1 MKKVIFISALA
12 IAAAVSCTKSDI
24 VDTKFNE
31 AITFENYLGR
41 DAQTKAAV
49 AGADAMQSADIYDGF
64 KVFGFYT
71 GSETY
76 NQTQTP
82 ANLMDGVHVTYSTDK
97 SQWVY
102 SPAKYWTNAD
112 DRYTFLAYS
121 PASLTSSKE
130 DGEETVNP
138 TVDFTVNSIVKNQV
152 EFLYS
157 NTNKNV
163 TKDNGGAKLTFK
175 HGLSR
180 ITVKAFENVGD
191 YDYTIYGVT
200 LAGAFNTTGTFN
212 LADGKWSATSTPA
225 TEPYVIKEYKKDENN
240 KPLEGV
246 DVPDTTP
253 VEGQTAKTPHNFAG
267 SDNYLMVIP
276 SGFTTEEAT
285 EVEVTLNVTYTTTY
299 AGFESEPM
307 TKPVTFKSK
316 FVQGMAYSLNL
327 EFVPNTD
334 NEIIFTVDVAL
345 WDTVNNN
352 NTPEDPSDDTTTETP
367 VTGEIEA

>member
-31 AITFENYLGR
+31 AISFENYLGR

-49 AGADAMQSADIYDGF
+49 AGPAAMQSAAIYDGF

-102 SPAKYWTNAD
+102 SHAKYWTNEK

-121 PASLTSSKE
+121 PAGLQSSAVE
-130 DGEETVNP
+130 GTQTINP
-138 TVDFTVNSIVKNQV
+138 TVDFEVEGTLKEQV

-180 ITVKAFENVGD
+180 ITVKAVENVDD
-191 YDYTIYGVT
+191 YKYTIYGVT

-212 LADGKWSATSTPA
+212 LADGAWTTTGTPA
-225 TEPYVIKEYKKDENN
+225 SEPYTIFESKVAA
-240 KPLEGV
+240 EGV
-246 DVPDTTP
+246 EA
-253 VEGQTAKTPHNFAG
+253 VEPITLTGEYYDFAG
-267 SDNYLMVIP
+267 TDNYLMVIP
-276 SGFTTEEAT
+276 SGLTTEDAT

-327 EFVPNTD
+327 EFVPNED
-334 NEIIFTVDVAL
+334 YEIIFTVDVAL

-352 NTPEDPSDDTTTETP
+352 NTPENPSDDTTTETP

>member
-31 AITFENYLGR
+31 QIGFETYVGR

-49 AGADAMQSADIYDGF
+49 ANAAAMQAATIYNGF

-76 NQTQTP
+76 VQAETP
-82 ANLMDGVHVTYSTDK
+82 ANLMNGVHVTYSTAESK
-97 SQWVY
+97 WVY

-112 DRYTFLAYS
+112 DKYTFLAYS
-121 PASLTSSKE
+121 PADLTAKSNEADFEGK
-130 DGEETVNP
+130 
-138 TVDFTVNSIVKNQV
+138 TVDPVVEFEVNSTVKSQE

-157 NTNKNV
+157 NGNQDV
-163 TKDNGGAKLTFK
+163 TKDNGGAALIFK

-180 ITVKAFENVGD
+180 ITVKAVENVDD
-191 YDYTIYGVT
+191 YDYTIYKVT
-200 LAGAFNTTGTFN
+200 LGGAFNTTGTFN
-212 LADGKWSATSTPA
+212 LADGEWTTANTTNPVYTIFES
-225 TEPYVIKEYKKDENN
+225 KEAE
-240 KPLEGV
+240 EGV
-246 DVPDTTP
+246 EAVEP
-253 VEGQTAKTPHNFAG
+253 VEVPETNYDFAN

-276 SGFTTEEAT
+276 TGTNEI
-285 EVEVTLNVTYTTTY
+285 EVTLNVTYTTTY

-307 TKPVTFKSK
+307 TKPVTFKST

-327 EFVPNTD
+327 AFEPNTD
-334 NEIIFTVDVAL
+334 NEIIFSVDVDL
-345 WDTVNNN
+345 WDTVNDNG
-352 NTPEDPSDDTTTETP
+352 TTDVTEDDYTVETP
-367 VTGEIEA
+367 VNGTIKA